1 MILTPDRYFITG
13 NVFIF
18 IEILNI
24 FGKWDNPVEMFT
36 LQILKYSN
44 IIGKKY
50 VKMNIVIDVL
60 VPLTIINQMRN
71 AKITY
76 IGISFIERKYIL
88 QCHTVQIFNI
98 SMM

>member
-60 VPLTIINQMRN
+60 PLTIINQMRN
-71 AKITY
+71 AKIMN
-76 IGISFIERKYIL
+76 IRISFIERKYIL